1 VKVPAVAEAGTYPV
15 KGELR
20 FQACDR
26 SACYPQPCGAVPGH
40 GSEVVWIAL
49 PFKVVAAKPTICF
62 LFLVVFL
69 AVPCPAQDNY
79 EIQVYGSDTVPPQST
94 MVELHSNFTVDGS
107 EPLPGSN
114 KTAEEL
120 YPTNHALHE
129 TVEITTGLNDWS
141 ELGFYIFTSE
151 KSGYGIQW
159 VGSHIRPRVRA
170 PDRWH
175 WPVGVSLSAEFGYQR
190 PVFATDTWTL
200 ELRPIID
207 KQIGRWYL
215 ATNLALDRSFHGQS
229 VNQGVTF
236 APAGKISYDFTRVV
250 SAGFEY
256 YADYGEFIDPATLHN
271 QQQQLFAVSDLNVSP
286 KWEINFGVGLGPTSS
301 TDRLI
306 IKCILGRRFDWS
318 HQHPGTSDSSQ

>member
-1 VKVPAVAEAGTYPV
+1 MT
-15 KGELR
+15 
-20 FQACDR
+20 
-26 SACYPQPCGAVPGH
+26 
-40 GSEVVWIAL
+40 IA
-49 PFKVVAAKPTICF
+49 FRRPTI
-62 LFLVVFL
+62 VFQRSTVKKDARL
-69 AVPCPAQDNY
+69 SDNGQSWVLYRPTAICWVLIVIATGAAGAWAQDNY
-79 EIQVYGSDTVPPQST
+79 EIQVYGSDTVAPQST
-94 MVELHSNFTVDGS
+94 MVELHSNFTVIGS
-107 EPLPGSN
+107 EPVPGSN
-114 KTAEEL
+114 KTAEGL

-129 TVEITTGLNDWS
+129 TLEITTGLNDWS
-141 ELGFYIFTSE
+141 ELGFYIFTSS

-175 WPVGVSLSAEFGYQR
+175 WPVGVSISAEFGYQR

-207 KQIGRWYL
+207 KQFGRWYL

-286 KWEINFGVGLGPTSS
+286 KWEINFGVGLGPTAS